1 MKVKEEE
8 EWCLQPRALL
18 TTRLTGPDFKII
30 IMIMVFVST
39 HRNLHDSQIALTY
52 SVLTRIHLRGAL
64 YDYIVV
70 KDIVSTSKT

>member
-30 IMIMVFVST
+30 MIMVFVST
-39 HRNLHDSQIALTY
+39 HRNLHDSQNALTY
-52 SVLTRIHLRGAL
+52 SVLTRIHLRSAL
-64 YDYIVV
+64 YSYIVV